1 MGDDAAKTE
10 TGSPIL
16 PGFCLVAGPSPGRG
30 GWPALDAALD
40 SIWSASGRLDLETA
54 DIVSRGEGR
63 YPDVVI
69 WCGEPEALS
78 RLSSILSRARN
89 RGVDIPLLIGAP
101 LPNQAPA
108 RLRPVAYLSPECP
121 AERLA
126 ERLRDVVRETVRLEE
141 ARLRRCFLGKT
152 AARRERQE
160 QYPGAPRDRLLVV
173 GLSDRVADA
182 LQAHERAIDL
192 VGALTA
198 EAAMATLDRGGV
210 VGAVLDAPVARVE
223 DVLAHVRRDPRHAT
237 LPVLA
242 VAATVAAAERLWQAG
257 ASDVALAGQEPEAL
271 AARLRP
277 LLLAG
282 ARRKLTR
289 HVLAR
294 DRAAHLSGETAV
306 PRDRFDA
313 YLAALTN
320 TLAARGQRPVQRPLA
335 SFHPGP
341 MAAHVANDPDL
352 TAAIGNPVRSTALA
366 ASREEDFIATV
377 EGLGD
382 IAVLRGQAAA
392 DRLSRRIA
400 GIVGVTSFV

>member
-1 MGDDAAKTE
+1 MGDDTAKTE
-10 TGSPIL
+10 TGSAIL
-16 PGFCLVAGPSPGRG
+16 PGFCAVGGAPDGPCA
-30 GWPALDAALD
+30 WPALHEALD
-40 SIWSASGRLDLETA
+40 TVWGPSGRLDLETA
-54 DIVSRGEGR
+54 DSVSREEDR
-63 YPDVVI
+63 HPDVAI
-69 WCGEPEALS
+69 WGGETHSLN
-78 RLSSILSRARN
+78 RLSKILSRARKK
-89 RGVDIPLLIGAP
+89 GLDIPLLIAGP
-101 LPNQAPA
+101 LPNEASG
-108 RLRPVAYLSPECP
+108 RLRPVAYLAPECP

-126 ERLRDVVRETVRLEE
+126 ERLRDVVREAVRLEE
-141 ARLRRCFLGKT
+141 ARLRRRCLGGRG
-152 AARRERQE
+152 ARTGRQGE
-160 QYPGAPRDRLLVV
+160 DPGASCDRLLVV
-173 GLSDRVADA
+173 GLSDRVAGA
-182 LQAHERAIDL
+182 LRAQGRGIDL

-198 EAAMATLDRGGV
+198 DTALAELDRGGI
-210 VGAVLDAPVARVE
+210 VGAVLDAPVSRIE
-223 DVLAHVRRDPRHAT
+223 DVLAQIRRDPRHAT

-242 VAATVAAAERLWQAG
+242 IATTVASAERLWLAG
-257 ASDVALAGQEPEAL
+257 ASDVAIAGLEPEAL

-313 YLAALTN
+313 YLAALTGV
-320 TLAARGQRPVQRPLA
+320 LAARGQSPVQRPLA

-352 TAAIGNPVRSTALA
+352 TAAIGDPVRSAALA

-400 GIVGVTSFV
+400 GIVGATSFG